1 MTLYNLS
8 LRQIR
13 SRFLQQSGYTFFS
26 TISFTY
32 PTKKQTYVVLVLQDL
47 RHLAEVISGSSTGPS
62 GLFISVQTTHTFLM
76 NWKHQVQ
83 KQTYFAWTRRKN
95 HLVKYSSNIKIW
107 CVRASYWIIILP
119 SSTCPRKKKQKN
131 LVWRNQQRNSH
142 TGYNSLVVVVVVKLA
157 GHSFVVMVAVVR
169 TTRTFMMV
177 AVTQRTSTPP
187 TGT

>member
-1 MTLYNLS
+1 MTLDNLS

-26 TISFTY
+26 IISFTY

-107 CVRASYWIIILP
+107 CVRASYCIIILP
-119 SSTCPRKKKQKN
+119 SSTCPRKKKN
-131 LVWRNQQRNSH
+131 RRIWCDETNNE
-142 TGYNSLVVVVVVKLA
+142 T
-157 GHSFVVMVAVVR
+157 
-169 TTRTFMMV
+169 
-177 AVTQRTSTPP
+177 VTQVTTPLWWWSWLSWLDILLWLWLQ
-187 TGT
+187 